1 MFCGQISSDGGM
13 PIAISLPWPNVAPN
27 DLAGRVAGNV
37 MMQPPAIAGLPSSNT
52 VQNTLAFDTNG
63 QLTSIDWS
71 GHTTDGNQAGYSYT
85 SIVSPLSYNSP
96 ISLAA
101 GTQGTPYTPVTVR
114 ATGGTLPYTYS
125 LQSGAWPTGM
135 TLNASTGV
143 ISGTPTASGT
153 FSPNIKVCDSEGT
166 PACVTSGALSLVIAS
181 NAGPLVVTTTT
192 CPDANLNV
200 VYPGCTLS
208 ATGGVLPFTWDL
220 ASGSLPAGLAIYGN
234 VILGT
239 PTALGVSTFT
249 PRVTDSDS
257 PATTASSAAPV
268 TITVGNKTGATIGA
282 GVTFGSGVVL
292 K

>member
-1 MFCGQISSDGGM
+1 M

-37 MMQPPAIAGLPSSNT
+37 MMQPPAIARLPSSNT

-85 SIVSPLSYNSP
+85 GIVSPLSYNSP

-135 TLNASTGV
+135 TLNAATGV

-166 PACVTSGALSLVIAS
+166 PACVTSGRAESSYRLQRRA
-181 NAGPLVVTTTT
+181 AGSDDDDL
-192 CPDANLNV
+192 
-200 VYPGCTLS
+200 PGCQPERRLS
-208 ATGGVLPFTWDL
+208 RMH
-220 ASGSLPAGLAIYGN
+220 
-234 VILGT
+234 
-239 PTALGVSTFT
+239 ALRDG
-249 PRVTDSDS
+249 R
-257 PATTASSAAPV
+257 SSALY
-268 TITVGNKTGATIGA
+268 VGLGLRFVACGTCHLRQRNPGDTHRSRSLDVHAA
-282 GVTFGSGVVL
+282 RHRLRFSGDHRL
-292 K
+292 KRCASHHHRR